1 MNENNFIY
9 NLEYKYEDEVKK
21 IIEETEKKHLNK
33 IHNQI
38 EDLNEIGNDL
48 NILLKS
54 DKENLE
60 QINKNV
66 NKTEDII
73 IKTNIELT
81 DTLKYKISKKRMATI
96 TTFAVLGIAGGG
108 ITAPIL
114 GVQGLG
120 SILGISL
127 GSGLVGGV
135 LGKGLSKVII

>member
-1 MNENNFIY
+1 MNGSIFVC

-21 IIEETEKKHLNK
+21 IIDETEKKHLNK
-33 IHNQI
+33 IYNQV

-48 NILLKS
+48 NILLKT
-54 DKENLE
+54 DKENLK

-66 NKTEDII
+66 NGTENII

-81 DTLKYKISKKRMATI
+81 DTLKYKISKKRLATI
-96 TTFAVLGIAGGG
+96 TTFSVLGIVGGG

-114 GVQGLG
+114 GVHGIG

-127 GSGLVGGV
+127 CSGLVGGV
-135 LGKGLSKVII
+135 LGKGLTKIII

>member
-38 EDLNEIGNDL
+38 GDLNEIGNDL

-60 QINKNV
+60 HIYKNV

-96 TTFAVLGIAGGG
+96 TIFAVLGIACGG